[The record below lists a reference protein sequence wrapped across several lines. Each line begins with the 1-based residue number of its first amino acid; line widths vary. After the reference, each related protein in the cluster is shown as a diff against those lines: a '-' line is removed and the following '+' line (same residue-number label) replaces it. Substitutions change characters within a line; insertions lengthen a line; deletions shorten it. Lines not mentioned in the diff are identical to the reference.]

1 MKSLS
6 KKDIS
11 QLASILLPFALF
23 VIYNLSLQASFI
35 FEFQSLNTARLVNSF
50 IHTSLWAALG
60 HFMSDVLSLLW
71 TNLLWRNLAIDDED
85 KSQMSQKESGDTS
98 HQHKRIDRKA
108 CSSETLS
115 WLTSRP
121 FSGLHNILK
130 LKRGHLL
137 AVMVFGS
144 IYSRQA
150 AQGLFTNLN
159 PMTTILKG
167 SYEERVI
174 DAGWFHLTMPDEYIL
189 GSYTANLQVSTN
201 EVLVEVD
208 GEMRDVWLPP
218 SLQLSDWYDVLT
230 PVVLPKVT
238 CYAEPLKGDWEGRTI
253 YPFGRNSESE
263 CYAYLPF
270 WEGTSLNQS
279 RQVNVAGITL
289 HERPDLPFSSFGCF
303 DHESDQGLVVFVYGK
318 STLGNKENYT
328 VPDDFGVI
336 ERNQIFGNLRFGNKS
351 MMGIPCNYTLR
362 TANVTFAQ
370 RNGKVRGTLQASS
383 ERNFELPHLRTIFD
397 VLNDDLYFT
406 TGNFEYLAALQD
418 FMFDIQ
424 FITES
429 TSRNLSYYHE
439 KIKSLLGVQV
449 YAHTAHPPLTVHGV
463 PSTLYYKV
471 QPVTSWWGILGTAM
485 LCLSSLFVWWYTVAI
500 GPKRAFWHS
509 DSRDNSWNY
518 LFAYFMPH
526 MSPDDAYNK
535 NTIYYEDG
543 ESREIKVDKVETVP
557 HIYPG
562 MRRRDNTL

>member
-1 MKSLS
+1 MKTLS

-11 QLASILLPFALF
+11 QLAGIVLPFALF
-23 VIYNLSLQASFI
+23 LIYNLSLQASFI

-71 TNLLWRNLAIDDED
+71 TNLLWRNLAIDED
-85 KSQMSQKESGDTS
+85 KFQTHDDDTS
-98 HQHKRIDRKA
+98 HHDKSMDRKA

-130 LKRGHLL
+130 LKRGHLM

-144 IYSRQA
+144 LYSRHA

-159 PMTTILKG
+159 PMITVLKG
-167 SYEERVI
+167 SNEERAI
-174 DAGWFHLTMPDEYIL
+174 DAGWFHLTMPDVYIL

-201 EVLVEVD
+201 EVQVEVD
-208 GEMRDVWLPP
+208 GKMMDVWLPP
-218 SLQLSDWYDVLT
+218 SLQLSEWYDVVT

-238 CYAEPLKGDWEGRTI
+238 CYAEPLKGDWEERTI
-253 YPFGRNSESE
+253 YPFGSNSNSV

-270 WEGTSLNQS
+270 WEGTSINQ
-279 RQVNVAGITL
+279 NKIAAVAGIDFP
-289 HERPDLPFSSFGCF
+289 ELPTSTYSSFGCF
-303 DHESDQGLVVFVYGK
+303 DYKSDQGLMVFLYAKAKPGVNAT
-318 STLGNKENYT
+318 ST

-336 ERNQIFGNLRFGNKS
+336 EHNPIFGNLSFDKIQS
-351 MMGIPCNYTLR
+351 TIMGIPCNYTLR

-383 ERNFELPHLRTIFD
+383 MRNFELPNLRTIFD
-397 VLNDDLYFT
+397 VMNDDLFLT
-406 TGNFEYLAALQD
+406 QGNFQYLAALQD
-418 FMFDIQ
+418 FMFDLQ
-424 FITES
+424 FINKS
-429 TSRNLSYYHE
+429 TSRNMSYYNE
-439 KIKSLLGVQV
+439 KVKHLLGVQV
-449 YAHTAHPPLTVHGV
+449 YAHTAHPPLTIHGV

-471 QPVTSWWGILGTAM
+471 QPVTSWWGILGAAT
-485 LCLSSLFVWWYTVAI
+485 LCFSSLFVWWYTVAI

-535 NTIYYEDG
+535 NTFYYEDG
-543 ESREIKVDKVETVP
+543 GSHEIKVDRVDTDSNM
-557 HIYPG
+557 YPG
-562 MRRRDNTL
+562 MRRMRRDNTL